1 MADFEFNETV
11 REIVQVTGNRKVG
24 TFRPAE
30 GSRVAVIY
38 LNASSNLPAIQA
50 KLDEIKAACDEYV
63 QHDWVAEAKPD
74 CVPGVRVVV
83 TARNDVPPAPVEP

>member
-1 MADFEFNETV
+1 MAGFEFNETV

-38 LNASSNLPAIQA
+38 LNASSDLAAIQGHLTA
-50 KLDEIKAACDEYV
+50 IELLCDEYV